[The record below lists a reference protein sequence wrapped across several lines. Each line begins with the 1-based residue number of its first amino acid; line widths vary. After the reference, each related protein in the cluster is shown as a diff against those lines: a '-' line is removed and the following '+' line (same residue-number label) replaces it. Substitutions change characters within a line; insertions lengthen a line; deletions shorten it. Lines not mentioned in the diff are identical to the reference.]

1 MAAEFSRAIEL
12 GVKLSKRIYYGRDR
26 RAVMSAPSMPESM
39 TAEAE
44 SYLPT
49 APMVY
54 AEINDPEIVDNPD
67 VPSYQP
73 YVYGRCDPPALIPLH
88 MHRVA
93 VEVDCFLDTAF
104 VTVSGAW
111 RLHCVS
117 ASRSCSCRIA
127 VPMGDQGSVLGVEV
141 ETPLKSFNTELI
153 SLEDG
158 ADAAKAATSK
168 DGFLIKG
175 RIYTL
180 KVPRIDGGTV
190 ISVKFSWSQ
199 KLLYQDGRFCLN
211 VPFNFPSYV
220 NPMVKSITK
229 KEKISV
235 NVNSGTGTEV
245 FFQSTSHH
253 LERTEHEKA
262 AKIGFSTERE
272 VPLWS
277 RDDFNF
283 SYNVASNEIVG
294 GVLLQSPSLHDYD
307 QREMFCL
314 YLYPGKMMN
323 NKVFRKE
330 LVFLVDISA
339 SMQGNPLDYVKTALL
354 SALSKLNP
362 IDTFNII
369 AFNESSSLLSS
380 SLVQASKE
388 MIEKASEWI
397 GTNLIADGGTNISAP
412 LNQAIKMFSKA
423 GGSLP
428 IVFLI
433 TDGAV
438 EDEKDICDAMR
449 GHLANGGLNTPRICT
464 FGIGSFCNHYFL
476 QMLAQIGRGYYDA
489 AFGVGSIK
497 SRLERLISTAS
508 SVTVADI
515 NVDSLKDLDS
525 LEIYP
530 AHAPDLSSGCPVLMW
545 GRYSGSFPNNVD
557 VDGTLPDLGKFEIS
571 MKVQHAKDIPLDK
584 VIARRQVDSLTA
596 HAWLSGSKQL
606 EEKATKLSLL
616 TGVVSEY
623 TSIVLIETE
632 RGKLATKTKTVQETQ
647 KRVDVE
653 AKKMT
658 FLRSLG
664 MGWGNIEATA
674 ENRAPEEAEPKLYE
688 TSEMILKAAS
698 NFCAR
703 WCCCCMCCLQCCNK
717 LNDQCA
723 IALTQLC
730 TFLACFECINIC
742 CEICSGD

>member
-26 RAVMSAPSMPESM
+26 RLVMSAPPMPEEM
-39 TAEAE
+39 TADAE

-54 AEINDPEIVDNPD
+54 AEINDPAIVDNPD

-93 VEVDCFLDTAF
+93 VEVDCCLDTAF

-111 RLHCVS
+111 RLHCVT
-117 ASRSCSCRIA
+117 ASKSCSCRIA
-127 VPMGDQGSVLGVEV
+127 VPMGEQGSVLGVEV
-141 ETPLKSFNTELI
+141 ETPLKSLNTELI
-153 SLEDG
+153 SMEDG
-158 ADAAKAATSK
+158 ADAAKAASSK
-168 DGFLIKG
+168 DGLLIKG
-175 RIYTL
+175 HIYTL

-199 KLLYQDGRFCLN
+199 KLLYEDGRFCLN
-211 VPFNFPSYV
+211 VPFTFPSYV
-220 NPMVKSITK
+220 NPMVKNITK

-235 NVNSGTGTEV
+235 NVNSGTRTEV

-253 LERTEHEKA
+253 LKRTGHEA
-262 AKIGFSTERE
+262 TKIGFSTERE
-272 VPLWS
+272 VESWS
-277 RDDFNF
+277 REDFNF

-294 GVLLQSPSLHDYD
+294 GVLLQSPSLQDYD

-314 YLYPGKMMN
+314 YLYPGKLMN
-323 NKVFRKE
+323 NKVFRKQV
-330 LVFLVDISA
+330 VFLVDISA
-339 SMQGNPLDYVKTALL
+339 SMQGNPLDYVKTSLL

-362 IDTFNII
+362 VDTFNII
-369 AFNESSSLLSS
+369 AFNESSSLFSS
-380 SLVQASKE
+380 SLVQSSKE
-388 MIEKASEWI
+388 MIEKASQWI
-397 GTNLIADGGTNISAP
+397 EMNLTADGGTNISAP
-412 LNQAIKMFSKA
+412 LNQAINMFSKD

-438 EDEKDICDAMR
+438 EDEKDICDAIR
-449 GHLANGGLNTPRICT
+449 GRLAKGGLNTPRICT

-476 QMLAQIGRGYYDA
+476 QMLAQIGRGYYEA
-489 AFGVGSIK
+489 AFGVGYIYL
-497 SRLERLISTAS
+497 RLERLISTAS
-508 SVTVADI
+508 SVIVADI

-525 LEIYP
+525 LEICP
-530 AHAPDLSSGCPVLMW
+530 AHTPDLSSGSPVLIW
-545 GRYSGSFPNNVD
+545 GRYSGSFPDNVE
-557 VDGTLPDLGKFEIS
+557 VDGTLADLGKFEIT
-571 MKVQHAKDIPLDK
+571 MKVQHAKDIPVDR
-584 VIARRQVDSLTA
+584 VIARRQVNSLTA

-616 TGVVSEY
+616 TGVPSEY
-623 TSIVLIETE
+623 TSIVLIEID
-632 RGKLATKTKTVQETQ
+632 RGKLATKTEKT
-647 KRVDVE
+647 VDVE

-664 MGWGNIEATA
+664 IGCGNIEATA
-674 ENRAPEEAEPKLYE
+674 ENRHPEEAEPKLYE
-688 TSEMILKAAS
+688 ASEMILKAAS

-703 WCCCCMCCLQCCNK
+703 WCNCCCCMCFLQFCNK

-723 IALTQLC
+723 IAFTQLC
-730 TFLACFECINIC
+730 TVLACFECINIC

>member
-26 RAVMSAPSMPESM
+26 RLVMSAPPMPEEM
-39 TAEAE
+39 TADAE

-54 AEINDPEIVDNPD
+54 AEINDPAIVDNPD

-93 VEVDCFLDTAF
+93 VEVDCCLDTAF

-111 RLHCVS
+111 RLHCVT
-117 ASRSCSCRIA
+117 ASKSCSCRIA
-127 VPMGDQGSVLGVEV
+127 VPMGEQGSVLGVEV
-141 ETPLKSFNTELI
+141 ETPLKSLNTELI
-153 SLEDG
+153 SMEDG
-158 ADAAKAATSK
+158 ADAAKAASSK
-168 DGFLIKG
+168 DGLLIKG
-175 RIYTL
+175 HIYTL

-199 KLLYQDGRFCLN
+199 KLLYEDGRFCLN
-211 VPFNFPSYV
+211 VPFTFPSYV
-220 NPMVKSITK
+220 NPMVKNITK

-235 NVNSGTGTEV
+235 NVNSGTRTEV

-253 LERTEHEKA
+253 LKRTGHEA
-262 AKIGFSTERE
+262 TKIGFSTERE
-272 VPLWS
+272 VESWS
-277 RDDFNF
+277 REDFNF

-294 GVLLQSPSLHDYD
+294 GVLLQSPSLQDYD

-314 YLYPGKMMN
+314 YLYPGKLMN
-323 NKVFRKE
+323 NKVFRKQV
-330 LVFLVDISA
+330 VFLVDISA
-339 SMQGNPLDYVKTALL
+339 SMQGNPLDYVKTSLL

-362 IDTFNII
+362 VDTFNII
-369 AFNESSSLLSS
+369 AFNESSSLFSS
-380 SLVQASKE
+380 SLVQSSKE
-388 MIEKASEWI
+388 MIEKASQWI
-397 GTNLIADGGTNISAP
+397 EMNLTADGGTNISAP
-412 LNQAIKMFSKA
+412 LNQAINMFSKD

-438 EDEKDICDAMR
+438 EDEKDICDAIR
-449 GHLANGGLNTPRICT
+449 GRLAKGGLNTPRICT

-476 QMLAQIGRGYYDA
+476 QMLAQIGRGYYEA
-489 AFGVGSIK
+489 AFGVGYINL
-497 SRLERLISTAS
+497 RLERLISTAS
-508 SVTVADI
+508 SVIVADI

-525 LEIYP
+525 LEICP
-530 AHAPDLSSGCPVLMW
+530 AHTPDLSSGSPVLIW
-545 GRYSGSFPNNVD
+545 GRYSGSFPDNVE
-557 VDGTLPDLGKFEIS
+557 VDGTLADLGKFEIT
-571 MKVQHAKDIPLDK
+571 MKVQHAKDIPVDR
-584 VIARRQVDSLTA
+584 VIARRQVNSLTA

-616 TGVVSEY
+616 TGVPSEY
-623 TSIVLIETE
+623 TNIVLIEID
-632 RGKLATKTKTVQETQ
+632 RGKLATKTEKT
-647 KRVDVE
+647 VDVE

-664 MGWGNIEATA
+664 IGCGNIEATA
-674 ENRAPEEAEPKLYE
+674 ENRHPEEAEPKLYE
-688 TSEMILKAAS
+688 ASEMILKAAS

-703 WCCCCMCCLQCCNK
+703 WCNCCCCMCFLQFCNK

-723 IALTQLC
+723 IAFTQLC
-730 TFLACFECINIC
+730 TVLACFECINIC

>member
-26 RAVMSAPSMPESM
+26 RLVMSAPPMPEEM
-39 TAEAE
+39 TADAE

-54 AEINDPEIVDNPD
+54 AEINDPAIVDNPD

-93 VEVDCFLDTAF
+93 VEVDCCLDTAF

-111 RLHCVS
+111 RLHCVT
-117 ASRSCSCRIA
+117 ASKSCSCRIA
-127 VPMGDQGSVLGVEV
+127 VPMGEQGSVLGVEV

-153 SLEDG
+153 SMEDG
-158 ADAAKAATSK
+158 ADAAKAASSK
-168 DGFLIKG
+168 DGLLIKG
-175 RIYTL
+175 HIYTL

-190 ISVKFSWSQ
+190 ISIKFSWSQ
-199 KLLYQDGRFCLN
+199 KLLYEDGRFCLN
-211 VPFNFPSYV
+211 VPFTFPSYV
-220 NPMVKSITK
+220 NPMVKNITK

-253 LERTEHEKA
+253 LKRTGHEA

-272 VPLWS
+272 VESWS
-277 RDDFNF
+277 REDFNF
-283 SYNVASNEIVG
+283 SYNVASNEVVG

-314 YLYPGKMMN
+314 YLYPGKLMN
-323 NKVFRKE
+323 NKVFRRQV
-330 LVFLVDISA
+330 VFLVDISA
-339 SMQGNPLDYVKTALL
+339 SMQGNPLDYVKTSLL

-362 IDTFNII
+362 VEMFNII
-369 AFNESSSLLSS
+369 AFNESSSLFSS
-380 SLVQASKE
+380 SLVQSSKE
-388 MIEKASEWI
+388 MIEKASQWI
-397 GTNLIADGGTNISAP
+397 EMNLTADGGTNISAP
-412 LNQAIKMFSKA
+412 LNQAINMFSKDD
-423 GGSLP
+423 GSLP

-449 GHLANGGLNTPRICT
+449 GRLAKGGLNTPRICT
-464 FGIGSFCNHYFL
+464 FGIGPFCNHYFL
-476 QMLAQIGRGYYDA
+476 QMLAQIGRGYYEA
-489 AFGVGSIK
+489 AFGVGYINL
-497 SRLERLISTAS
+497 RLERLISTAS
-508 SVTVADI
+508 SVVVADI

-525 LEIYP
+525 LEICP
-530 AHAPDLSSGCPVLMW
+530 AHTPDLSSGCPVLIW
-545 GRYSGSFPNNVD
+545 GRYSGSFPDNVD
-557 VDGTLPDLGKFEIS
+557 VDGTLADLGKFEIT
-571 MKVQHAKDIPLDK
+571 MKVQHAKDIPVDR
-584 VIARRQVDSLTA
+584 VIARRQVNSLTA

-616 TGVVSEY
+616 TGVPSEY
-623 TSIVLIETE
+623 TSIVLSEID
-632 RGKLATKTKTVQETQ
+632 RGKLGTKTEKT
-647 KRVDVE
+647 VDVE

-664 MGWGNIEATA
+664 IGCGNIEATA
-674 ENRAPEEAEPKLYE
+674 ENRHPEEAEPKLYE
-688 TSEMILKAAS
+688 ASEMILKAAS

-703 WCCCCMCCLQCCNK
+703 WCNCCCCMCFLQFCNK

-723 IALTQLC
+723 IAFTQLC
-730 TFLACFECINIC
+730 TVLACFECINIC

>member
-26 RAVMSAPSMPESM
+26 RLVMSAPPMPEEM
-39 TAEAE
+39 TADAE

-54 AEINDPEIVDNPD
+54 AEINDPAIVDNPD

-93 VEVDCFLDTAF
+93 VEVDCCLDTAF

-111 RLHCVS
+111 RLHCVT
-117 ASRSCSCRIA
+117 ASKSCSCRIA
-127 VPMGDQGSVLGVEV
+127 VPMGEQGSVLGVEV
-141 ETPLKSFNTELI
+141 ETPLKSLNTELI
-153 SLEDG
+153 SMEDG
-158 ADAAKAATSK
+158 ADAAKAASSK
-168 DGFLIKG
+168 DGLLIKG
-175 RIYTL
+175 HIYTL

-199 KLLYQDGRFCLN
+199 KLLYEDGRFCLN
-211 VPFNFPSYV
+211 VPFTFPSYV
-220 NPMVKSITK
+220 NPMVKNITK

-235 NVNSGTGTEV
+235 NVNSGTRTEV

-253 LERTEHEKA
+253 LKRTGHEA
-262 AKIGFSTERE
+262 TKIGFSTERE
-272 VPLWS
+272 VESWS
-277 RDDFNF
+277 REDFNF

-294 GVLLQSPSLHDYD
+294 GVLLQSPSLQDYD

-314 YLYPGKMMN
+314 YLYPGKLMN
-323 NKVFRKE
+323 NKVFRKQV
-330 LVFLVDISA
+330 VFLVDISA
-339 SMQGNPLDYVKTALL
+339 SMQGNPLDYVKTSLL

-362 IDTFNII
+362 VDTFNII
-369 AFNESSSLLSS
+369 AFNESSSLFSS
-380 SLVQASKE
+380 SLVQSSKE
-388 MIEKASEWI
+388 MIEKASQWI
-397 GTNLIADGGTNISAP
+397 EMNLTADGGTNISAP
-412 LNQAIKMFSKA
+412 LNQAINMFSKH

-438 EDEKDICDAMR
+438 EDEKDICDAIR
-449 GHLANGGLNTPRICT
+449 GRLAKGGLNTPRICT

-476 QMLAQIGRGYYDA
+476 QMLAQIGRGYYEA
-489 AFGVGSIK
+489 AFGVGYINL
-497 SRLERLISTAS
+497 RLERLISTAS
-508 SVTVADI
+508 SVIVADI

-525 LEIYP
+525 LEICP
-530 AHAPDLSSGCPVLMW
+530 AHTPDLSSGSPVLIW
-545 GRYSGSFPNNVD
+545 GRYSGSFPDNVE
-557 VDGTLPDLGKFEIS
+557 VDGTLADLGKFEIT
-571 MKVQHAKDIPLDK
+571 MKVQHAKDIPVDR
-584 VIARRQVDSLTA
+584 VIARRQVNSLTA

-616 TGVVSEY
+616 TGVPSEY
-623 TSIVLIETE
+623 TSIVLIEID
-632 RGKLATKTKTVQETQ
+632 RGKLATKTEKT
-647 KRVDVE
+647 VDVE

-664 MGWGNIEATA
+664 IRCGNIEATA
-674 ENRAPEEAEPKLYE
+674 ENRHPEEAEPKLYE
-688 TSEMILKAAS
+688 ASEMILKAAS

-703 WCCCCMCCLQCCNK
+703 WCNCCCCMCFLQLCNK
-717 LNDQCA
+717 LNDQCVTA
-723 IALTQLC
+723 FTQLC
-730 TFLACFECINIC
+730 TVLAYFECINIC
-742 CEICSGD
+742 CEICSGN